1 MYSTLERMRGLV
13 GAGLTAPARLPKELL
28 ETRKIAEEA
37 KARASA
43 ALADDL
49 NTTVALAEL
58 GEIAK
63 QGNEVADIA
72 AKRQKDPAFVGA
84 SAVIARI
91 IEMALHDVADQL
103 GVLGTPLPE
112 YRNRTRARRLT
123 LRGLTPGDIEQ
134 RITER
139 EEARRAKDFARAD
152 AIRAE
157 LSARGIALHDGVNG
171 VSWTLD
177 V

>member
-1 MYSTLERMRGLV
+1 
-13 GAGLTAPARLPKELL
+13 
-28 ETRKIAEEA
+28 
-37 KARASA
+37 
-43 ALADDL
+43 L

-72 AKRQKDPAFVGA
+72 AKRHKDVAFVGA
-84 SAVIARI
+84 SAVVARI
-91 IEMALHDVADQL
+91 IEMSLREVADQL
-103 GVLGTPLPE
+103 GVLGTPLPD
-112 YRNRTRARRLT
+112 YRARTRARRLS
-123 LRGLTPGDIEQ
+123 LRGLTPGDIER
-134 RITER
+134 RITDR
-139 EEARRAKDFARAD
+139 EEARRAKDFAQSD

-157 LSARGIALHDGVNG
+157 LNAHGIALHDGPAG